1 MTNRRII
8 CIDPRSSVPK
18 YRQII
23 DSIFVAIDKRWL
35 KKGNKIPSINEICAD
50 FNLSRDT
57 VMAAFNELKAR
68 GIILSQP
75 GKGYYVATTDIQ
87 FQEKV
92 FVLFDELNAFKED
105 LYNALM
111 AEFKGRANVD
121 VYFHHFNYRVF
132 KKLITES
139 VGKYTAYIIMPA
151 SFDNIANLLRQ
162 LPPEKVYILDRLK
175 KEIANYSVVYQDFKQ
190 DVYEA
195 MLEGKSELSK
205 YRKLVFVNP
214 GGKEPKE
221 RTMGFE
227 QFCLENEMNYEV
239 VKSLQVVRPSM
250 YEAYFVISDR
260 DLVEVIKQAKKYKY
274 KLGKRFGIVSFNDT
288 TLKEVV
294 AGGITTIS
302 TDFSEM
308 GKSLAQMVL
317 SKKKG
322 QVRNPSRLILR
333 KSL

>member
-35 KKGNKIPSINEICAD
+35 KKGDKIPSINEICAD